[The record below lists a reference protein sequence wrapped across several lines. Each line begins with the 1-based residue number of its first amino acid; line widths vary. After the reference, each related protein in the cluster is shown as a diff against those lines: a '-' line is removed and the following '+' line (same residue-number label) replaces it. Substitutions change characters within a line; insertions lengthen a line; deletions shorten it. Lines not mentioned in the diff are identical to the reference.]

1 MNPIEKEKQFI
12 QLLENHREQVYRMC
26 WGFANQAA
34 EVDDLFQ
41 EVMIR
46 LWKGLEKFEGRSAL
60 STWIYRITVNTCL
73 YWKEKNKKSQWLP
86 IEEQRNIGTSQ
97 NRETQIIKNEKL
109 EALRSAIRQ
118 LNKADKTIA
127 LLLLEE
133 LSYKEIAEVTGLTVN
148 NIGVKIKRIKERIKR
163 KLNVQS

>member
-1 MNPIEKEKQFI
+1 
-12 QLLENHREQVYRMC
+12 MC
-26 WGFANQAA
+26 WGFAKQQQ

-46 LWKGLEKFEGRSAL
+46 LWKGLEKFEGRAQL

-73 YWKEKNKKSQWLP
+73 YFKEKNKKVIWQP
-86 IEEQRNIGTSQ
+86 IDYKSDRSDFSNTETTIIQ
-97 NRETQIIKNEKL
+97 NERLQ
-109 EALRSAIRQ
+109 ALRAAIQQ
-118 LNKADKTIA
+118 LSKADKTIA

-148 NIGVKIKRIKERIKR
+148 NVGVKIKRIKERIK
-163 KLNVQS
+163 KIMVNA